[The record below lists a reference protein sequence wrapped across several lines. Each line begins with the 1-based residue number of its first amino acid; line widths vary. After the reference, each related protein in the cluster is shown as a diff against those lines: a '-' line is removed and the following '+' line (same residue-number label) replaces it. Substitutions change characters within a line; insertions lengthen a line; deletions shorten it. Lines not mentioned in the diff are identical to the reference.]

1 VDLVGIEP
9 TTSSMPWK
17 RAPSCATG
25 PHRRGILIVVDTM
38 QFVKRTRY
46 YPSAWQLLVA
56 LWHRPPDMSV
66 KLRTLFFPRSFPAL
80 LFILFLATGFSAVAQ
95 PGVPAP
101 AADNSAPPAA
111 GLTPSAIVQ
120 PVIANVQRTIGD
132 LNIARWKAPNEVRGA
147 TQQNASSVQRDV
159 VETLP
164 GLLTQADATLD
175 SVPPSF
181 AVYRNLDALYDV
193 LLRIYETAMLAAPQ
207 SEVDELSATLQR
219 VEAARSQLGNAI
231 LETSKQHEAD
241 IVKLQAAVKA
251 ATATAQAAP
260 PAKSNVVD
268 DGPAAAPAVTH
279 KKKKPKPAA
288 PPTPPAQPSTA
299 QPPSN

>member
-1 VDLVGIEP
+1 MIGGPGRDRTDDLFHAMEARSQLRHRP
-9 TTSSMPWK
+9 TLE
-17 RAPSCATG
+17 
-25 PHRRGILIVVDTM
+25 GILIVVDTM
-38 QFVKRTRY
+38 RFVKPTRY
-46 YPSAWQLLVA
+46 RAVAWQLLGA
-56 LWHRPPDMSV
+56 LLHRPPDMPV

-80 LFILFLATGFSAVAQ
+80 LFILFLATGFTAVAQ

-101 AADNSAPPAA
+101 APDNSAPPAA
-111 GLTPSAIVQ
+111 SLTPSAIVQ
-120 PVIANVQRTIGD
+120 PAIANVQRTIGD
-132 LNIARWKAPNEVRGA
+132 LSIQRWKAPNEVRGA

-164 GLLTQADATLD
+164 GLLTQADATVD

-207 SEVDELSATLQR
+207 SEVDELALTLQR
-219 VEAARSQLGNAI
+219 VEAARSQLANAI
-231 LETSKQHEAD
+231 LQTSQQHEAE

-260 PAKSNVVD
+260 PPKANVVD
-268 DGPAAAPAVTH
+268 DGPAAAPATAH
-279 KKKKPKPAA
+279 KKKKPAAKPAA
-288 PPTPPAQPSTA
+288 PATPPAQP
-299 QPPSN
+299 PSN